1 MCLVIK
7 KINGEQR
14 NMTEK
19 EKLEVIKHSYE
30 VLQGLVKDLNE
41 RVKDAKDGIATLDQ
55 NLIMGSLYGL
65 DCTAERIKNVY
76 AVMTYLHTNR
86 D

>member
-1 MCLVIK
+1 
-7 KINGEQR
+7 
-14 NMTEK
+14 MTEK

-41 RVKDAKDGIATLDQ
+41 RVKDAQEGIANSDQ

-65 DCTAERIKNVY
+65 DCVVERIRNVH

-86 D
+86 G

>member
-1 MCLVIK
+1 
-7 KINGEQR
+7 
-14 NMTEK
+14 MTDK

-41 RVKDAKDGIATLDQ
+41 RVKDAQEGIANSDQ

-65 DCTAERIKNVY
+65 DCTAERIRNVY
-76 AVMTYLHTNR
+76 AVMTYLHQGK
-86 D
+86 

>member
-1 MCLVIK
+1 
-7 KINGEQR
+7 
-14 NMTEK
+14 MTEK

-41 RVKDAKDGIATLDQ
+41 RVKDAQEGIATSDQ

-65 DCTAERIKNVY
+65 DGTAERIRNVY
-76 AVMTYLHTNR
+76 AVMTYLHQGK
-86 D
+86 

>member
-1 MCLVIK
+1 
-7 KINGEQR
+7 
-14 NMTEK
+14 MTAK

-41 RVKDAKDGIATLDQ
+41 RVKDAQEGIANSDQ

-65 DCTAERIKNVY
+65 DCTADRIRNVY
-76 AVMTYLHTNR
+76 AVMTYLHQGK
-86 D
+86 

>member
-30 VLQGLVKDLNE
+30 VLQSLVKDLTE
-41 RVKDAKDGIATLDQ
+41 RVKDAQEGIATSDQ

-65 DCTAERIKNVY
+65 DCTAERIRNVY
-76 AVMTYLHTNR
+76 AVMTYLHQGK
-86 D
+86 

>member
-1 MCLVIK
+1 
-7 KINGEQR
+7 
-14 NMTEK
+14 MTEK

-30 VLQGLVKDLNE
+30 VLQGLVKD
-41 RVKDAKDGIATLDQ
+41 AKDGIATSDQ

-86 D
+86 G

>member
-1 MCLVIK
+1 
-7 KINGEQR
+7 
-14 NMTEK
+14 MTEK
-19 EKLEVIKHSYE
+19 EKLDVIKHSYE
-30 VLQGLVKDLNE
+30 VLQSLVKDLTE

-55 NLIMGSLYGL
+55 NRIMGSLYGL

-86 D
+86 G

>member
-1 MCLVIK
+1 
-7 KINGEQR
+7 
-14 NMTEK
+14 MTEK

>member
-1 MCLVIK
+1 
-7 KINGEQR
+7 
-14 NMTEK
+14 MTEK

-30 VLQGLVKDLNE
+30 VLQSLVKDLTE

-76 AVMTYLHTNR
+76 AVMTYLHQGK
-86 D
+86 

>member
-1 MCLVIK
+1 
-7 KINGEQR
+7 
-14 NMTEK
+14 MTEK

-86 D
+86 C

>member
-76 AVMTYLHTNR
+76 AVMTYLHTTR
-86 D
+86 G

>member
-1 MCLVIK
+1 
-7 KINGEQR
+7 
-14 NMTEK
+14 MTEK

-30 VLQGLVKDLNE
+30 VLQSLVKDLTE

-65 DCTAERIKNVY
+65 DCTAERIRNVY
-76 AVMTYLHTNR
+76 AVMTYLHQGK
-86 D
+86 

>member
-7 KINGEQR
+7 KINGEQSNR
-14 NMTEK
+14 TEI
-19 EKLEVIKHSYE
+19 EKLDVIKDSYE
-30 VLQGLVKDLNE
+30 VLLSLVKDLTE
-41 RVKDAKDGIATLDQ
+41 RVKDAKDGIATSDQ

-65 DCTAERIKNVY
+65 DCTAERIRNVY

-86 D
+86 G